1 MGVRLIAF
9 NRPSTRNAL
18 TLQMQATLDEVLAA
32 FEGDQDVG
40 AIVLCGVGDKAFSA
54 GYDIHEMQHFDEAA
68 LDAAQQRRETWIWRL
83 ATYAKPIIAAV
94 NGVAHGAG
102 ARSEERRVG
111 KECVSTC
118 RSRWSQYHSKKKNIQ
133 NRKLKCHKSI

>member
-68 LDAAQQRRETWIWRL
+68 LDAAQQRLDLFTLQLRKDLDETQRIV
-83 ATYAKPIIAAV
+83 I
-94 NGVAHGAG
+94 G
-102 ARSEERRVG
+102 
-111 KECVSTC
+111 
-118 RSRWSQYHSKKKNIQ
+118 NI
-133 NRKLKCHKSI
+133 